1 MTPNE
6 QDIGPFRIDDLLAI
20 WTKVARTI
28 EALWTIHAVTNSS
41 AELRKLIQVTQ
52 EVGDSVIDHPDI
64 TRALRVLAL
73 QDGMHA
79 ADWLR
84 MKAVEA
90 SMPRRKPPPALDL
103 QLRLKGLNCKRL
115 VAQLIRRDLDDGE
128 IEESYRVTIR
138 SVRGDVASVESA
150 SFANALEGAIKMAGA
165 RKDEEP

>member
-6 QDIGPFRIDDLLAI
+6 QDIGPFRIDELLAI
-20 WTKVARTI
+20 WTKIARTV
-28 EALWTIHAVTNSS
+28 EALWSIHACGAPS
-41 AELRKLIQVTQ
+41 AEIRKMIAVTQ
-52 EVGDSVIDHPDI
+52 EVGDAVIDHPDL
-64 TRALRVLAL
+64 TRALRVLSQ

-103 QLRLKGLNCKRL
+103 QLRLKGLNCTRL
-115 VAQLIRRDLDDGE
+115 VAQLVRGDTEDDEGF
-128 IEESYRVTIR
+128 RVTIR
-138 SVRGDVASVESA
+138 NVRGDVVSVESA

-165 RKDEEP
+165 RQDDEP